1 MMTIVPDQLS
11 APAAASVGHPAWCT
25 QVECFIEPGTGYR
38 IHGYAPPPVITPDGT
53 TITLTVVRC
62 DTADGP
68 GVARAY
74 VESTSEREGTILT
87 VGRWPS

>member
-1 MMTIVPDQLS
+1 MHSLPTARVN
-11 APAAASVGHPAWCT
+11 HPAWCDLR
-25 QVECFIEPGTGYR
+25 QCAVEPGTGHR
-38 IHGYAPPPVITPDGT
+38 LHGYAPPPVTVDGT
-53 TITLTVVRC
+53 TITLTVVQT